1 MLFGF
6 GQLILVFFMP
16 WIVNIWLKGYAVSV
30 STTNGLYFAIYN
42 LIYMWMML
50 NYNFACGLG
59 RINVMA
65 IWVTIAT
72 VLNYV
77 LTVYISQMLQ
87 SWVAVIIATAIVSAP
102 CALAVQMDIKKFM
115 TNKGT
120 K

>member
-1 MLFGF
+1 
-6 GQLILVFFMP
+6 MP
-16 WIVNIWLKGYAVSV
+16 WIVNIWLKGYMVSV

-59 RINVMA
+59 RIKVMA
-65 IWVTIAT
+65 MWITIAT

-77 LTVYISQMLQ
+77 LTVYISQILQ
-87 SWVAVIIATAIVSAP
+87 SWVSVIIATAIVSVP

-115 TNKGT
+115 TCKET
-120 K
+120 R